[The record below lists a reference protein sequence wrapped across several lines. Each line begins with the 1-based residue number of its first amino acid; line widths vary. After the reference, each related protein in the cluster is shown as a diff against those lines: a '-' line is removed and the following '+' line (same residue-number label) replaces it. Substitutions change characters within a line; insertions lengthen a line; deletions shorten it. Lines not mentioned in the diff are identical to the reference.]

1 MDLIKLKLMAPG
13 QLIEILYLKRGD
25 TVEYIYNNDFLEF
38 YIKENGVF
46 RVLLKEDKIYKDC
59 TLFYKKVKKIEEIR
73 CKECGHCL
81 GKKIVD
87 LRIKEKI

>member
-13 QLIEILYLKRGD
+13 QLIEILYIKRGG

-46 RVLLKEDKIYKDC
+46 RVLLKEDKIS
-59 TLFYKKVKKIEEIR
+59 LNMIIF
-73 CKECGHCL
+73 
-81 GKKIVD
+81 
-87 LRIKEKI
+87 